1 MMQLDENVNILLV
14 DDQPK
19 NLLALSAILDSLGQN
34 LVTATSGEEALKC
47 LLQQEFAVILL
58 DVQMPGMD
66 GFETAK
72 LIRTRPSL
80 QHTPIIFITA
90 INRDD
95 AYVKKGYSLG
105 AVDYLLK
112 PIVPDILLSKV
123 TAFISLFKMT
133 QEVKRQAA
141 QLQATNI
148 KLEREIAKRQ
158 QAEEAL
164 QQLNEELETKVQ
176 ERTAELARSN
186 ELLKAEIFERQ
197 RTEEALKLTQ
207 FSVDRAVD
215 AIAWIHPDSH
225 FLYVNDKTCHSLGY
239 SRDELLS
246 MSVPDVDPDVHA
258 TAWPSFW
265 QQLKQNGFLVFE
277 SHYCC
282 KDGTIFPVEITANYL
297 EFNGKEYAC
306 CSACNISDRV
316 AATQKLETSEALL
329 RKVLETLPVGVWISD
344 AKGNVLQANP
354 AYQQIWAG
362 AKYAGIEQF
371 GEYKG
376 WWADSGKRIEAS
388 EWGLARAIAKGET
401 SLNEVIDV
409 ECFDGTRKTILNS
422 AVPMRNEQQEIIG
435 AICVNQDISERRQA
449 EEALRVSE
457 ERFRIALKNSPI
469 IVFNQDTDLRYTWV
483 YNPDHNLTAEEIV
496 GKLDS
501 ELLPPEDVQ
510 RLKAIKNRVLKTGV
524 GTRAETFTTL
534 NGEVRY
540 FDLTVEPLFNQ
551 AREMVGITCA
561 AINITEKKQAE
572 ETRLALETEQELR
585 RLQLRFFSMASHE
598 FRTPLGAI
606 LGSAQI
612 LESCTKEWPESKKL
626 KNLHRIKG
634 CAKHLTQLLD
644 DILTINRAETGKL
657 ECNPRP
663 IELEKFC
670 RQLVEEMNLMTGAKN
685 LIRFVCQGQCPKA
698 SLDEKLLRSVL
709 TNLLSNAYKYS
720 PQGGE
725 VHLDLTYEQEAITFK
740 IQDQGIGIP
749 LEDQKHLFELF
760 HRGENIE
767 NIPGTGLGLSIVK
780 KCLDLQGGKIYL
792 HSEVGVGTT
801 VTVTIPQIGDQIFL

>member
-1 MMQLDENVNILLV
+1 MMQLSENVNILLV

-19 NLLALSAILDSLGQN
+19 NLLALSAVLDSLGQN
-34 LVTATSGEEALKC
+34 LVTATSGEQALKC

-58 DVQMPGMD
+58 DVQMPVMD

-72 LIRTRPSL
+72 LIRSRPSL

-95 AYVKKGYSLG
+95 TYVQKGYSLG

-112 PIVPDILLSKV
+112 PIVPEILLSKV
-123 TAFISLFKMT
+123 AAFISLFQTT

-164 QQLNEELETKVQ
+164 RQLNEKLEIKVQ

-186 ELLKAEIFERQ
+186 ELLRAEILERQ

-239 SRDELLS
+239 SREELLS
-246 MSVPDVDPDVHA
+246 MSVPDVDPDVPA
-258 TAWPSFW
+258 TAWPDFW
-265 QQLKQNGFLVFE
+265 QQLKQKGFLSFE
-277 SHYCC
+277 SHHCC
-282 KDGTIFPVEITANYL
+282 KDGTIFPVEITANYI

-306 CSACNISDRV
+306 CSA
-316 AATQKLETSEALL
+316 
-329 RKVLETLPVGVWISD
+329 
-344 AKGNVLQANP
+344 
-354 AYQQIWAG
+354 
-362 AKYAGIEQF
+362 
-371 GEYKG
+371 
-376 WWADSGKRIEAS
+376 
-388 EWGLARAIAKGET
+388 
-401 SLNEVIDV
+401 
-409 ECFDGTRKTILNS
+409 
-422 AVPMRNEQQEIIG
+422 RN
-435 AICVNQDISERRQA
+435 ISERTQVQ
-449 EEALRVSE
+449 EALRISE
-457 ERFRIALKNSPI
+457 ERFRTALKNSPI
-469 IVFNQDTDLRYTWV
+469 VVFNQDTNLRYTWI
-483 YNPDHNLTAEEIV
+483 YHPALGFTAEEIM

-501 ELLPPEDVQ
+501 ELFPPEDAQ

-524 GTRAETFTTL
+524 GTREETFTTV
-534 NGEVRY
+534 NGDVRY

-551 AREMVGITCA
+551 AKEILGITCA
-561 AINITEKKQAE
+561 AMDITEKKQAE
-572 ETRLALETEQELR
+572 ETRLAWEAEKEMR

-612 LESCTKEWPESKKL
+612 LESCPKEWPESKKL

-634 CAKHLTQLLD
+634 CVKHLTQLLD
-644 DILTINRAETGKL
+644 DILIINRAETGKL
-657 ECNPRP
+657 EFNPCP

-670 RQLVEEMNLMTGAKN
+670 RQLVEEMNLTTGAKN
-685 LIRFVCQGQCPKA
+685 PITFVCQVQCPPA
-698 SLDEKLLRSVL
+698 NLDEKLLRSVL
-709 TNLLSNAYKYS
+709 TNLLSNAVKYS
-720 PQGGE
+720 PQAGK
-725 VHLDLTYEQEAITFK
+725 VHLGLTYEQEAIIFT

-749 LEDQKHLFELF
+749 REDQKHLFELF
-760 HRGENIE
+760 HRGKNIE

-780 KCLDLQGGKIYL
+780 KCLDLQGGKISL
-792 HSEVGVGTT
+792 KSELGVGTT
-801 VTVTIPQIGDQIFL
+801 VTITIPRRVGSLPSIR

>member
-1 MMQLDENVNILLV
+1 MMQLEENVNILLV

-19 NLLALSAILDSLGQN
+19 NLLALSAVLDRLGQN
-34 LVTATSGEEALKC
+34 LVTATSGEQALKC
-47 LLQQEFAVILL
+47 LLQEEFAVILL
-58 DVQMPGMD
+58 DVQMPFLD

-72 LIRTRPSL
+72 LIRSKPSL

-95 AYVKKGYSLG
+95 AYVKKGYSLD

-112 PIVPDILLSKV
+112 PIVPEILLSKV

-148 KLEREIAKRQ
+148 ELEREIAKRQ

-164 QQLNEELETKVQ
+164 RALNEELEIKVG

-186 ELLKAEIFERQ
+186 ELLKAEIIERQ

-215 AIAWIHPDSH
+215 AIAWIGKDGR
-225 FLYVNDKTCHSLGY
+225 FLDVNEALCRKLGY
-239 SRDELLS
+239 SREELLS
-246 MSVPDVDPDVHA
+246 MSVPDINPDVSL
-258 TAWPSFW
+258 TVWLDKW
-265 QQLKQNGFLVFE
+265 QQLQKNGFFSLE
-277 SHYCC
+277 TRHRCQ
-282 KDGTIFPVEITANYL
+282 DGRIFPVEIRANYI
-297 EFNGKEYAC
+297 EFNGEEYDC
-306 CSACNISDRV
+306 CFIRDISDRV
-316 AATQKLETSEALL
+316 AATQKLETSKALL
-329 RKVLETLPVGVWISD
+329 QKVLETLPVGVWISD
-344 AKGNVLQANP
+344 AEGNILQANP
-354 AYQQIWAG
+354 AGQQIWAG
-362 AKYAGIEQF
+362 AKYVGIEQF
-371 GEYKG
+371 SEYKG
-376 WWADSGKRIEAS
+376 WWADTGKRIEAS
-388 EWGLARAIAKGET
+388 EWGLARAISKGET
-401 SLNEVIDV
+401 SLNEVIEI
-409 ECFDGTRKTILNS
+409 ECFDGTRKTLLNS

-435 AICVNQDISERRQA
+435 AICVNQDISEGRQVQ
-449 EEALRVSE
+449 EALRVSE

-469 IVFNQDTDLRYTWV
+469 IVFNQDTDLRYTWL
-483 YNPDHNLTAEEIV
+483 YNSALGLTAEEIA

-501 ELLPPEDVQ
+501 ELFPPEDAQ
-510 RLKAIKNRVLKTGV
+510 RLKAIKNRVLTTGV
-524 GTRAETFTTL
+524 GTREETFTTV

-551 AREMVGITCA
+551 AREIVGITCA
-561 AINITEKKQAE
+561 AIDITEKKQAE
-572 ETRLALETEQELR
+572 ETRSCLEAEKELR

-626 KNLHRIKG
+626 KNLHRIKS
-634 CAKHLTQLLD
+634 CVKHLTQLLD

-657 ECNPRP
+657 EFNPRP
-663 IELEKFC
+663 LELEKFC
-670 RQLVEEMNLMTGAKN
+670 HQLIEEMNLTTGAKN
-685 LIRFVCQGQCPKA
+685 LITFVSQGQCPKA
-698 SLDEKLLRSVL
+698 SLDEKLLRSIL
-709 TNLLSNAYKYS
+709 TNLLSNAVKYS

-725 VHLDLTYEQEAITFK
+725 VNLALTYEQEAITFK

-749 LEDQKHLFELF
+749 LKDQKHLFELF
-760 HRGENIE
+760 HRGKNIE

-780 KCLDLQGGKIYL
+780 KCLDLQGGKMAL
-792 HSEVGVGTT
+792 KSEVGVGTT
-801 VTVTIPQIGDQIFL
+801 VTVRIPHIACLNHS

>member
-1 MMQLDENVNILLV
+1 MQLDENVNILLV

-19 NLLALSAILDSLGQN
+19 NLLALSAVLDSLGQN
-34 LVTATSGEEALKC
+34 LVTATSGEQALKC
-47 LLQQEFAVILL
+47 LLQEEFAVILL
-58 DVQMPGMD
+58 DVQMPVMD

-72 LIRTRPSL
+72 LIRSRPSL

-105 AVDYLLK
+105 AVDYVLK
-112 PIVPDILLSKV
+112 PIVPEILLSKV
-123 TAFISLFKMT
+123 AAFISLFKMT
-133 QEVKRQAA
+133 QQVKRQAA
-141 QLQATNI
+141 QLKAANI
-148 KLEREIAKRQ
+148 ELEREIAKRQ

-164 QQLNEELETKVQ
+164 RQLNEELEIKVQ
-176 ERTAELARSN
+176 ERTAQLVSSN
-186 ELLKAEIFERQ
+186 ELLIAEILERQ

-215 AIAWIHPDSH
+215 AIVWIHPDSH
-225 FLYVNDKTCHSLGY
+225 FLYVNESLCRMLGY

-246 MSVPDVDPDVHA
+246 MSVPDIDPNVSLADA
-258 TAWPSFW
+258 PILW
-265 QQLKQNGFLVFE
+265 QQLKQNGSVSFE
-277 SHYCC
+277 SRQRR
-282 KDGTIFPVEITANYL
+282 KDNTLFPVEVNSSYL
-297 EFNGKEYAC
+297 EFNGTECVC
-306 CSACNISDRV
+306 CFIRDISDRL
-316 AATQKLETSEALL
+316 AATEKLQRSEALL
-329 RKVLETLPVGVWISD
+329 RKVLDTLPVGVWISD
-344 AKGNVLQANP
+344 ANGNILQANP
-354 AYQQIWAG
+354 VGQQIWAG
-362 AKYAGIEQF
+362 AKYIGIEQF

-388 EWGLARAIAKGET
+388 EWGIARAITKGET
-401 SLNEVIDV
+401 SLNEVIEI
-409 ECFDGTRKTILNS
+409 ECFDGTHKTILNS
-422 AVPMRNEQQEIIG
+422 AAPMRNEQQEIIG
-435 AICVNQDISERRQA
+435 AICVNKDISKSRQTQ
-449 EEALRVSE
+449 EALRVSE

-469 IVFNQDTDLRYTWV
+469 IVFNQDTDLRYTWI
-483 YNPDHNLTAEEIV
+483 YNPTLGLTAEEIA

-501 ELLPPEDVQ
+501 ELFPPEDAQ
-510 RLKAIKNRVLKTGV
+510 RLKAIKNRVLTTGV
-524 GTRAETFTTL
+524 GTREETFTTI

-551 AREMVGITCA
+551 AREIVGITCA
-561 AINITEKKQAE
+561 AMDITEKKQAE
-572 ETRLALETEQELR
+572 ETRSALEAEKELR

-657 ECNPRP
+657 EFNPRP
-663 IELEKFC
+663 LELEKFC
-670 RQLVEEMNLMTGAKN
+670 HQLVEEMKLTTGAKN
-685 LIRFVCQGQCPKA
+685 LITFVSQGQCPKA
-698 SLDEKLLRSVL
+698 SLDEKLLRSTL
-709 TNLLSNAYKYS
+709 TNLLSNACKYS

-725 VHLDLTYEQEAITFK
+725 VHLGLTYEQKAITFK

-760 HRGENIE
+760 HRGKNIE

-780 KCLDLQGGKIYL
+780 KCLDLQGGKISL
-792 HSEVGVGTT
+792 NSEVGVGTT
-801 VTVTIPQIGDQIFL
+801 VTVTIPPV